1 MPEVSFMGRNAST
14 KAVVT
19 PGRARSV
26 SRIILGRRTFLRTA
40 GQLAAT
46 ELVAARLVSSAGA
59 QGSSVPGK
67 IKIGQIGTAH
77 AHASGKMA
85 ALKKLRDDYEIVAV
99 VEPDPDRQR
108 RAKDQGAYRGLAWM
122 TEEQLLNTPGLR
134 AVAVE
139 TEVAELVPTALRCAA
154 AGMHVHLDKPAG
166 TSLAA
171 FQRLLDEAG
180 RRGRTVQMGYMFRHN
195 PAFRF
200 CFQAVREGW
209 LGEVFEVDGVISKTV
224 NAQQRRE
231 LARYPGSMFEL
242 GCHLIDALVQVLGK
256 PARVSSFSRRTRPEQ
271 DDLADNQL
279 AVFEYAKATATIRST
294 LLEVEGQQ
302 RRQFVVC
309 GEHGTVVIRPLEPPR
324 LLLALDRPL
333 PGYQKG
339 YQEVPLPP
347 LPGRY
352 DDQLLE
358 LARIIRGEKE
368 PEYPAG
374 HDLAVQEAVLRASG
388 APLD

>member
-14 KAVVT
+14 KAATT
-19 PGRARSV
+19 PGGAKSV
-26 SRIILGRRTFLRTA
+26 SRIILNRRTFLRTA

-59 QGSSVPGK
+59 QGSSIPGK

-122 TEEQLLNTPGLR
+122 TEEHLLNTPGLQ
-134 AVAVE
+134 AVAGE
-139 TEVAELVPTALRCAA
+139 AELVPTALRCAA

-166 TSLAA
+166 TSLAT

-242 GCHLIDALVQVLGK
+242 GCHLIDALVQVLGT

>member
-1 MPEVSFMGRNAST
+1 MLEVSFMGRNAST
-14 KAVVT
+14 MIAAT
-19 PGRARSV
+19 PGQAKSD
-26 SRIILGRRTFLRTA
+26 SLGVLDRRTFLRLA
-40 GQLAAT
+40 GQFAAT
-46 ELVAARLVSSAGA
+46 ELVATQLVSGAGAQVSSA
-59 QGSSVPGK
+59 SGK

-85 ALKKLRDDYEIVAV
+85 ALRKLRDDYEIVAA
-99 VEPDPDRQR
+99 VEADPDRQR
-108 RAKDQGAYRGLAWM
+108 RAKNQAAYRGLAWM
-122 TEEQLLNTPGLR
+122 TEEQLLNTPGLQ

-154 AGMHVHLDKPAG
+154 AGMHLHLDKPAG

-171 FQRLLDEAG
+171 FQRLLDDAA
-180 RRGRTVQMGYMFRHN
+180 RRGLTVQMGYMFRHN

-209 LGEVFEVDGVISKTV
+209 LGDVFEVDGVISKTV

-242 GCHLIDALVQVLGK
+242 GCHLVDALVKVLGK
-256 PARVSSFSRRTRPEQ
+256 PARVNSFSRRTRPRQ
-271 DDLADNQL
+271 DALADNQL
-279 AVFEYAKATATIRST
+279 AVFEYATATATIRST

-309 GEHGTVVIRPLEPPR
+309 GEHGTVEIRPLEPSR
-324 LLLALDRPL
+324 LLLALDRPF

-347 LPGRY
+347 LRGRY

-368 PEYPAG
+368 SEYPAS
-374 HDLAVQEAVLRASG
+374 HDLAVQEAVLHASG